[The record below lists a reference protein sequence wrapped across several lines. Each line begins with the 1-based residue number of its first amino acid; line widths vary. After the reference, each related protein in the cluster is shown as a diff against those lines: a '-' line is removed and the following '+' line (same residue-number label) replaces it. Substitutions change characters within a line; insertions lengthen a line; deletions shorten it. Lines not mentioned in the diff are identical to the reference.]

1 MSHFQHKSNAL
12 IEIQGLGADLSDGEE
27 ARHVCPHCGG
37 GSSREK
43 SLSIRRKARSL
54 SYCCYRASCDLGMG
68 TLMLTGDGIRIFNG
82 RKTNQSTTRDRTKLK
97 TVELWKS
104 LARMLKKKYGLTDE
118 LLLYGNVRAVADGRV
133 AYSIFGPK
141 RERRGYVVRK
151 YKDHYKGR
159 YSFVSVPKA
168 YNDFFKEGTV
178 GLSWYFKGR
187 DRKKDRSSTT
197 LVLVEDIVSALRL
210 CPYVDSC
217 ALLGTMFEPK
227 RQKEVKAMRY
237 KKIVLALDADAKGKA
252 TKIAR
257 QAKTYLP
264 ELKVKYLDCDVKDMN
279 EEQVKEFVKCLES
292 N

>member
-1 MSHFQHKSNAL
+1 MNFQHKSNAL
-12 IEIQGLGADLSDGEE
+12 IAIQGLGADLDDGEE

-43 SLSIRRKARSL
+43 SLSIRRNAMRL

-68 TLMLTGDGIRIFNG
+68 TVMLTGDGKQIFNG
-82 RKTNQSTTRDRTKLK
+82 RKINQSTTRQKTKLK
-97 TVELWKS
+97 TVQLWLS

-118 LLLYGNVRAVADGRV
+118 LLLYGNVRAVSDGRV

-151 YKDHYKGR
+151 YKDHYKGLAA
-159 YSFVSVPKA
+159 FVSVPKA
-168 YNDFFKEGTV
+168 YNDFFKSDTV
-178 GLSWYFKGR
+178 GLSWYFRERG
-187 DRKKDRSSTT
+187 RKKAKNSNT

-227 RQKEVKAMRY
+227 RQKEVKSMRY
-237 KKIVLALDADAKGKA
+237 KKVVLALDADATRKA
-252 TKIAR
+252 TKIVR
-257 QAKTYLP
+257 QARTYLP
-264 ELKVKYLDCDVKDMN
+264 ELKVKYLDCDVKDMS
-279 EEQVKEFVKCLES
+279 EEQVNEFVKCL
-292 N
+292 